1 MSGAVSRLSEALDR
15 SGVGEV
21 AWIGRGEESGYIEVW
36 LTAADADRLIGC
48 LGRGQVVTVE
58 AAGAVP
64 DDVIE
69 EVRKALYD
77 GPDSMA
83 KSLYRRRVE
92 SVLSVP
98 SVAEVFAR
106 DAKVR
111 ELREDV
117 TWLAKLAQGS
127 SWPGEMAH
135 RVQRAA
141 DRVVHEFGTD
151 ADRAA
156 IAALYSEDG
165 TR

>member
-1 MSGAVSRLSEALDR
+1 MTDSRPPLECRR
-15 SGVGEV
+15 SL
-21 AWIGRGEESGYIEVW
+21 A
-36 LTAADADRLIGC
+36 
-48 LGRGQVVTVE
+48 
-58 AAGAVP
+58 
-64 DDVIE
+64 
-69 EVRKALYD
+69 
-77 GPDSMA
+77 
-83 KSLYRRRVE
+83 
-92 SVLSVP
+92 SVP

-117 TWLAKLAQGS
+117 AWLAKLAQGS

-135 RVQRAA
+135 RVQVAA
-141 DRVVHEFGTD
+141 DRVIREFGTD

>member
-1 MSGAVSRLSEALDR
+1 M
-15 SGVGEV
+15 
-21 AWIGRGEESGYIEVW
+21 
-36 LTAADADRLIGC
+36 TA
-48 LGRGQVVTVE
+48 E

-69 EVRKALYD
+69 EVAAELHLAVFGFGVAASWRD
-77 GPDSMA
+77 V
-83 KSLYRRRVE
+83 VE
-92 SVLSVP
+92 RIFSVP

-111 ELREDV
+111 ELAEDIV
-117 TWLAKLAQGS
+117 WLAKLAQGS
-127 SWPGEMAH
+127 SWPGEMAD

-141 DRVVHEFGTD
+141 DRVVSELGSD

-165 TR
+165 AR